1 MIMGLFSCSFQKTD
15 EEKFWNWFCKNS
27 QMIYEFESNQE
38 VIFDKIQEQLHKIN
52 PNLSFEISSVKNG
65 KRDFVISAD
74 GIVEVFPFVEK
85 LYTARPELKEWNFVK
100 FRPRRKIDNSI
111 KIGNKEL
118 HPADIKFM
126 FIQDDSDGKIGIVL
140 FMNGYNEN
148 EIEVYDQIG
157 FLFLDEALGEY
168 DTETY
173 IGNIILQ
180 GFDSAYFDKSVGI
193 ELLSNEFDKIK
204 DTF

>member
-1 MIMGLFSCSFQKTD
+1 MGLFSCSFQKTD

-27 QMIYEFESNQE
+27 QMIYDFESNQE

-52 PNLSFEISSVKNG
+52 PNLTFEISSVKNG

-74 GIVEVFPFVEK
+74 GILEVFPFVEK
-85 LYTARPELKEWNFVK
+85 LYTARPELKEWNFIK

-118 HPADIKFM
+118 YPADIKFM

-180 GFDSAYFDKSVGI
+180 GFDSDYFDKSAGI

-204 DTF
+204 YTL